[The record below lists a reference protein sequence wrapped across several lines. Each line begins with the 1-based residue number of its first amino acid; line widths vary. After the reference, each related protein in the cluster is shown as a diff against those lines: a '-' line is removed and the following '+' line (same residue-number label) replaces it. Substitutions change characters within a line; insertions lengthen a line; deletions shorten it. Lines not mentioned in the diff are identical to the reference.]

1 MILSFQK
8 CIFFISKN
16 KECKQRFSD
25 SVTLHCIETR
35 VIVRFMQR
43 KQIYKWVFKYTS
55 IPGVLMNPNVLQN
68 KTNIKIF
75 REKTFSFELDL
86 NQRFKDSCLTPHY
99 SPPLY
104 QLSYRRV
111 IYTTVDGNTLVGFLT
126 TGLHCGIF
134 NYICNKRQCNKATKY
149 QSFCELL
156 KYNKC

>member
-1 MILSFQK
+1 
-8 CIFFISKN
+8 
-16 KECKQRFSD
+16 
-25 SVTLHCIETR
+25 
-35 VIVRFMQR
+35 
-43 KQIYKWVFKYTS
+43 
-55 IPGVLMNPNVLQN
+55 MNPNVLQN

-86 NQRFKDSCLTPHY
+86 NQRLKDSCLTPHY

-134 NYICNKRQCNKATKY
+134 NYICNKRQYNKATNY

-156 KYNKC
+156 KYNTVNVNCLPLRWRLDTKCTGNVTSFLYPKSIL